1 MNASGNPSFLFK
13 KCQETYVQQEHCIAL
28 IVSPFPILMEAGSWN
43 DMFPLTEVS
52 SIEILI

>member
-1 MNASGNPSFLFK
+1 MLQETRLLFK

-28 IVSPFPILMEAGSWN
+28 IMSAFPILMEVGSWN
-43 DMFPLTEVS
+43 DMLPLNEVS